1 MESDKDGCLLSAVK
15 MENEPKKPIRL
26 LSPSGGDKI
35 AYNWKDETAFSI
47 GLEIRETIKWV
58 FVQTSFI

>member
-47 GLEIRETIKWV
+47 GLEIRETIK
-58 FVQTSFI
+58 